1 MWWNAGVRERAWG
14 RVREQW
20 VRETMTSKPHGQ
32 LVGCQASAGVC
43 CCVAVELTHSAGAHN
58 SSGSLGAGALLLQ
71 HTGRSVVSARD
82 PRQTRARLEP
92 GELTL

>member
-1 MWWNAGVRERAWG
+1 MCWNAGVRERAWG

-58 SSGSLGAGALLLQ
+58 GSVPLGAGALLLQ
-71 HTGRSVVSARD
+71 HTGRSVVSARAAHD
-82 PRQTRARLEP
+82 PR
-92 GELTL
+92 